1 MQSMVSALLA
11 MPVRANGHFIGV
23 NTMSTKATNTK
34 ASTTSAK
41 PVKQPQSGLAA
52 IATQVANAV
61 TATANAGTL
70 ARRPA
75 VAYTNGS
82 VTTATGQ
89 MVALQG
95 ALATFTGNLPA
106 TNPANSGKV
115 GNVKVAGQLALG
127 NGKGPRAGHN
137 LTMWQAIQAALP
149 CTSQQ
154 AAEVCGSAAFV
165 QYAVKN
171 GWLAVSK

>member
-1 MQSMVSALLA
+1 M
-11 MPVRANGHFIGV
+11 AN
-23 NTMSTKATNTK
+23 TKATTAK
-34 ASTTSAK
+34 QTTAK
-41 PVKQPQSGLAA
+41 QATTGLAA
-52 IATQVANAV
+52 VAANIANAV

-89 MVALQG
+89 TVALQG

-106 TNPANSGKV
+106 TNPANSGQV
-115 GNVKVAGQLALG
+115 GTVKVTGQLALG

-137 LTMWQAIQAALP
+137 LTMWQAIQGALP
-149 CTSQQ
+149 CTPQQ
-154 AAEVCGSAAFV
+154 AAETCGSAAFV